1 MTVTPM
7 AERLAPW
14 NCALLTAPAFEVYT
28 ARDLDRIPQIQA
40 LDPER
45 RFAMKV
51 VATVLPFRVN
61 RYVTEHLIDW
71 DNIPDDPL
79 FQLLYPQPGMLRPDH
94 FERVASLLRRDAPQA
109 EVASVVAEIRHELNP
124 HPAGQLKLNIPRNE
138 TGQPINGLQHKYR
151 ETVLLFPSQGQTCH
165 SYCTFCFR
173 WAQFIGDKS
182 LRIASAEAARMHG
195 YLRAHPEVTD
205 VLITGGD
212 PLVMKTAHLKAYIEP
227 LLSPEFAHI
236 RSIRIGTKALTF
248 WPYRF
253 LTEGEGQ
260 ALLDL
265 FAQVV
270 ASGKQLALMAHL
282 NHWRELEPAP
292 TQEAIARV
300 RATGAMIRAQAP
312 LLAHINDDSDVWAKL
327 WQREVELGIVPYYM
341 FVERDT
347 GAHHYFKV
355 PLARAWRIYR
365 EALQR
370 VSGLARTVRGP
381 SMSAAPGKVEVLGV
395 SRVAG
400 QRVFVLRFLQ
410 GRNPAWVDR
419 PFFARFDPR
428 ATWLDELQPAFEP
441 RFFWQDEFDAMLG
454 REAAA

>member
-1 MTVTPM
+1 MTLTAM

-14 NCALLTAPAFEVYT
+14 QRAPLTAPTFEVYT

-71 DNIPDDPL
+71 NDIPNDPL
-79 FQLLYPQPGMLRPDH
+79 FQLLYPQPGMLRPSH
-94 FERVASLLRRDAPQA
+94 FEAVASRLRTDAPA
-109 EVASVVAEIRHELNP
+109 DEIARVVARIRRELNP
-124 HPAGQLKLNIPRNE
+124 HPAGQMELNIPRDE
-138 TGQPINGLQHKYR
+138 KGYPISGLQHKYR

-182 LRIASAEAARMHG
+182 LRIASAEAARMHA
-195 YLRAHPEVTD
+195 YLRDHPEVTD
-205 VLITGGD
+205 VLLTGGD

-227 LLSPEFAHI
+227 LLKPEFEHI

-253 LTEGEGQ
+253 LDESEGQ
-260 ALLDL
+260 ALLEL
-265 FAQVV
+265 FTQVV
-270 ASGKQLALMAHL
+270 QSGKQLALMAHL

-292 TQEAIARV
+292 TQLAIERV

-312 LLAHINDDSDVWAKL
+312 LLAHINDNAVVWAKL

-347 GAHHYFKV
+347 GASHYFKV

-365 EALQR
+365 DALQQ

-381 SMSAAPGKVEVLGV
+381 SMSAVPGKVEVLGV
-395 SRVAG
+395 SRVEG

-410 GRNPAWVDR
+410 GRNPDWVDR
-419 PFFARFDPR
+419 PFYARFDPW
-428 ATWLDELQPAFEP
+428 ATWLDELKPAFEP
-441 RFFWQDEFDAMLG
+441 RFFWEEELDRMRGRQALG
-454 REAAA
+454 